1 MKTTKFLKSG
11 GGAPAERTPARP
23 KRRKRRPTDHEI
35 HRQGRPNLAEA
46 AVLCGRSGCY
56 PWDDWEAVA
65 RGEGVDEAAAALGR
79 AVIRAAWV
87 YDWPE
92 PLRGRCGWRDN
103 GRAMRRWARLR
114 PRAAALRWLAYL
126 QNETA

>member
-1 MKTTKFLKSG
+1 MKTTKFLKSDG
-11 GGAPAERTPARP
+11 EATP
-23 KRRKRRPTDHEI
+23 KRTKVRQTDHEI
-35 HRQGRPNLAEA
+35 PWGGRPSLRADTTRD
-46 AVLCGRSGCY
+46 GYSGIY
-56 PWDDWEAVA
+56 PWDDWERVA
-65 RGEGVDEAAAALGR
+65 RFEGLDEAAAALGR
-79 AVIRAAWV
+79 AVIRAAWI

-114 PRAAALRWLAYL
+114 PRAAAARWLAYL